1 MIDIGANLAHESFA
15 QDLEAVLARAA
26 AAGLE
31 HIVLTG
37 SDAESNTRAL
47 QLARAQPSMLSAT
60 AGLHPHH
67 AQAWSEALAA
77 QIRGNVRATECRAIG
92 ECGLDYFRDLSPR
105 PDQQAAFRA
114 QLAIAVETG
123 LPVFLHQRDAHE
135 DFLGILPQ
143 HRPHLT
149 AACVHCF
156 TEGPAELE
164 DYLALDCHIGMT
176 GWICDERRGTAAAEA
191 APLIPAERLMI
202 ETDAPYLL
210 PRNLPRAV
218 AKSAGRRNEPAYLPW
233 VRDKLAELRGE
244 DPEALG
250 AATAA
255 TARAFF
261 GLDEK
266 AV

>member
-15 QDLEAVLARAA
+15 QDFEAVLARAT
-26 AAGLE
+26 AAGVT

-37 SDAESNTRAL
+37 SDAESNSRAL
-47 QLARAQPSMLSAT
+47 QLARAQPAMLSAT

-67 AQAWSEALAA
+67 AEHWSEALAA
-77 QIRGNVRATECRAIG
+77 QIRGNAQAPECRAVG

-114 QLAIAVETG
+114 QLDIAVESG
-123 LPVFLHQRDAHE
+123 RPVFLHQRAAHE
-135 DFLGILPQ
+135 DFVAILREY
-143 HRPHLT
+143 RPHLA

-164 DYLALDCHIGMT
+164 DYLALDCHIGVT
-176 GWICDERRGTAAAEA
+176 GWVCDERRGAAAAEA
-191 APLIPAERLMI
+191 APMIPRERLMI

-233 VRDKLAELRGE
+233 VRDRLAELRGD

-250 AATAA
+250 EATAA
-255 TARAFF
+255 TARTFF